1 MFKSLYSLQLA
12 LLAEKTCQL
21 INHPQKDYPIWAK
34 KTHNAHY
41 DASEIKNTNLQLKYN
56 HHPKHKNIHSST
68 ATCWE
73 VHIKSILCHRSIF
86 NHVHCTPH
94 LFEFQGNPILLPH
107 LGIQDIDCSR
117 NRRGSQKKVKT
128 SKFQLVPDCSNYH
141 SSWSA
146 FAHLQKN
153 LEEKTIVSKQCS
165 VGKKKK
171 KERVVSHPRIPS
183 LEQAIKSHK
192 TWCDWHWSESIPK
205 HSDGINECN
214 CSRTQS
220 DCQFCMSLWN
230 PPCTPARQI
239 DILEENITNIH
250 KLKYCPQMN

>member
-1 MFKSLYSLQLA
+1 MLDVYVHILKHVSQIVNTGLVMLAHIVKIDWCNQSLNQLKIVTTHKMFKSLYSLQFA
-12 LLAEKTCQL
+12 LLPEKTCQL

-41 DASEIKNTNLQLKYN
+41 DASEIKNTNLQLKHN

-73 VHIKSILCHRSIF
+73 VHIKSILCHASIF

-107 LGIQDIDCSR
+107 LGKRDIDCSR
-117 NRRGSQKKVKT
+117 NHWGSQKKVKT
-128 SKFQLVPDCSNYH
+128 SKFQLAPDRSNYH

-165 VGKKKK
+165 VGKKEKRK
-171 KERVVSHPRIPS
+171 SCLSPKNSIIGAKPS
-183 LEQAIKSHK
+183 KATRLGVTDIGLKA
-192 TWCDWHWSESIPK
+192 
-205 HSDGINECN
+205 
-214 CSRTQS
+214 
-220 DCQFCMSLWN
+220 FWN
-230 PPCTPARQI
+230 IWMA
-239 DILEENITNIH
+239 
-250 KLKYCPQMN
+250 